1 MSEVL
6 FWASLGI
13 LVYGYV
19 GFPLL
24 VAAVGFVRRRDVD
37 RGDIQPSV
45 TVIVAAY
52 NEEDDIR
59 ERIENVLA
67 SDYPPD
73 ALEVI
78 VASDGSTDRTNE
90 IAAEYEDRG
99 VRLLALPRRG
109 KLHALDAAV
118 ARAQGEILVFTDA
131 NTSFASDAIR
141 RVVGSFADSDVG
153 GVVGDARYSHGAE
166 EESVGRGEA
175 LYWKYDRWLK
185 RMESLTGSVVSAH
198 GGFYAIRKSLYR
210 RPEDP
215 AVTDDFGISTA
226 IVAQGRRLVYD
237 PSAHAYEQ
245 VVGEAVPQFWRRV
258 RMMTRGFRG
267 VLLRRELL
275 NPFRY
280 GFYSVVLFS
289 HKVVRRLL
297 SLVLPVLLVSS
308 IALAVR
314 GPSSLFYSAAVAGQ
328 VAFFALAGA
337 GFFLRGSPLGH
348 RRLLYIPFF
357 YCMANGAAVLA
368 FLNALRG
375 RRIQR
380 WNPERRMSGA

>member
-1 MSEVL
+1 MSEWI

-13 LVYGYV
+13 LAYGYL

-24 VAAVGFVRRRDVD
+24 VAAVGRLRRKRVS
-37 RGDIQPSV
+37 RREIRPSLSV
-45 TVIVAAY
+45 VIAAY
-52 NEEDDIR
+52 NEEDGIR
-59 ERIENVLA
+59 DRIENALA
-67 SDYPPD
+67 SDYPRD

-78 VASDGSTDRTNE
+78 VASDGSTDHTEE
-90 IAAEYEDRG
+90 IVAEYDERG

-118 ARAQGEILVFTDA
+118 ERARGEIIVFSDA
-131 NTSFASDAIR
+131 NTFFARDALR
-141 RVVGSFADSDVG
+141 RVVRSFADPAVG
-153 GVVGDARYSHGAE
+153 GVVGDARYSHVE
-166 EESVGRGEA
+166 DEESVGRGEA

-198 GGFYAIRKSLYR
+198 GGFYAIRRSLYR

-226 IVAQGRRLVYD
+226 IIEQGYRLVYD
-237 PSAHAYEQ
+237 PTARAHEQ
-245 VVGEAVPQFWRRV
+245 VVAEAVPQFWRRV

-267 VLLRRELL
+267 VLLRRGLL
-275 NPFRY
+275 NPFRH

-297 SLVLPVLLVSS
+297 SLALPGLLLGSV
-308 IALAVR
+308 ALALR
-314 GPSSLFYSAAVAGQ
+314 SPSSAFYTAAVAGQ
-328 VAFFALAGA
+328 VAFYALAGM
-337 GFFLRGSPLGH
+337 GFFLRGSSLGH
-348 RRLLYIPFF
+348 RRFFYIPFF
-357 YCMANGAAVLA
+357 YCMANGASVLA